1 MPSKN
6 DHIDQYKKN
15 KELAQEKLLCENK
28 HNDWK
33 VTILYYAVIHV
44 IESSYAQNNIH
55 FTSHFSRNKFLNS
68 SRRHADIID
77 MYDNLEMLSRR
88 ARYDCD
94 TIKPRNVRD
103 AEAALKEAETL
114 FIS

>member
-6 DHIDQYKKN
+6 KHISQYKKN
-15 KELAQEKLLCENK
+15 KDLAQEELLCKDK

-33 VTILYYAVIHV
+33 VTILYYAVIH
-44 IESSYAQNNIH
+44 ILESSYAERNIH
-55 FTSHFSRNKFLNS
+55 FTSHISRNNFLS
-68 SRRHADIID
+68 SNRAYNDIID

-88 ARYDCD
+88 ARYDCK
-94 TIKPRNVRD
+94 TIRPKNVKD
-103 AEAALKEAETL
+103 AIDALKEAETL